1 MTSRIVVV
9 GGGVVGLC
17 VAHECATRGH
27 RVVVLERGAPG
38 REGCSLAN
46 AGMLVPSHFVPLASP
61 GVIAQGLRWMWDD
74 ESPFHVKP
82 RASAELLDWAWKL
95 SRAATPERV
104 QRAEPVLRDLHLA
117 SRAIFEDWSTRW
129 GNGFA
134 LERKGLFMLCRTDEG
149 LEHETQAAALAKS
162 LDMPAEV
169 LTGAEIAARE
179 PDIRMAITGGV
190 YYPLDAHLTPQ
201 RLMDALRRETQR
213 LGVELRY
220 DTEVRGWRMTESR
233 VEAARTGADEI
244 GGDEFVLCGGI
255 WSTGLARELDLRLP
269 MQAGKGYSLTL
280 ETPPALPRA
289 GAILTEARVAVTP
302 MGSTLRVGGTMEIAG
317 IDETINPAR
326 IRGIVKS
333 ACEYYPDFNPAHFAR
348 ATVRTGLRP
357 CSPDGLPYVGRF
369 GRFSNLSAA
378 TGHAMMGV
386 SLAPISGRLIAQ
398 LLSGESPSCAIET
411 LSPDRYA
418 SRS

>member
-9 GGGVVGLC
+9 GGGVIGLC
-17 VAHECATRGH
+17 VAHECAAKGH
-27 RVVVLERGAPG
+27 RVVVLERGALE
-38 REGCSLAN
+38 REGCSVAN

-61 GVIAQGLRWMWDD
+61 GVIAQGLRWMWDA

-82 RASAELLDWAWKL
+82 RASVDLLDWAWKL

-104 QRAEPVLRDLHLA
+104 QRAAPVLRDLHLA
-117 SRAIFEDWSTRW
+117 SRAIFEDWAARW
-129 GNGFA
+129 DDGFG
-134 LERKGLFMLCRTDEG
+134 LERKGVFMLCRTDEG
-149 LEHETQAAALAKS
+149 LAHESQVAAHAKS
-162 LDMPAEV
+162 LNMPAEV
-169 LTGAEIAARE
+169 LTAAEAAARE
-179 PDIRMAITGGV
+179 PDIRMTIAGGV

-201 RLMDALRRETQR
+201 RLMDTLRRETQR
-213 LGVELRY
+213 LGVDLRHNA
-220 DTEVRGWRMTESR
+220 EVRGWRATKAR
-233 VEAARTGADEI
+233 VEAVQTRADEI

-255 WSTGLARELDLRLP
+255 WSTGLARELDLPLP

-280 ETPPALPRA
+280 EAPPGLPRA

-302 MGSTLRVGGTMEIAG
+302 MGRSLRVGGTMEIAG

-333 ACEYYPDFNPAHFAR
+333 ACEYYPDFNPSHFAS

-357 CSPDGLPYVGRF
+357 CSPDGLPYI
-369 GRFSNLSAA
+369 GRFSRFSNVSAA

-386 SLAPISGRLIAQ
+386 SLAPITGRLIAE
-398 LLSGESPSCAIET
+398 LLSGQRASCSIDA

-418 SRS
+418 DGS

>member
-9 GGGVVGLC
+9 GGGVVGLS
-17 VAHECATRGH
+17 VAHECATQGH
-27 RVVVLERGAPG
+27 RVVVLERSGPE

-61 GVIAQGLRWMWDD
+61 GVIAQGLRWMWDE

-95 SRAATPERV
+95 SCAATPGRV
-104 QRAEPVLRDLHLA
+104 QRAGPVLRDLHLA
-117 SRAIFEDWSTRW
+117 SRAIFEDWSARW
-129 GNGFA
+129 DKGFA

-149 LEHETQAAALAKS
+149 LQHETQLAALAKS

-169 LTGAEIAARE
+169 LTAADIAARE
-179 PDIRMAITGGV
+179 PDMRMAIAGGV

-213 LGVELRY
+213 LGVELRHG
-220 DTEVRGWRMTESR
+220 TEVRGWRTTKAR
-233 VEAARTGADEI
+233 IEAVQTGAGEI

-255 WSTGLARELDLRLP
+255 WSTGLARQLDLRLP

-280 ETPPALPRA
+280 EAPPALPRA
-289 GAILTEARVAVTP
+289 AAILTEARVAVTP
-302 MGSTLRVGGTMEIAG
+302 MGGSLRVGGTMEIAG

-333 ACEYYPDFNPAHFAR
+333 ACQYYPGFHPSHFAS

-357 CSPDGLPYVGRF
+357 CSPDGMPYIGRF
-369 GRFSNLSAA
+369 ARFSNLSAA

-386 SLAPISGRLIAQ
+386 SLSPITGRLIAE
-398 LLSGESPSCAIET
+398 LLSGANTSCAIET

-418 SRS
+418 NDS